1 MLKQNSELRAQARE
15 ALRGKWPMAAVAA
28 LIYSAIAGG
37 LSSIPFIGWIGSLLV
52 GLPVAYGF
60 AILML
65 AVFRGAEEVD
75 LGVLFAGFQE
85 YSRILTTKLLQAVY
99 TFLWS
104 LLLLIPGIIKHY
116 SYAMTDYILKDEPEL
131 CNNAAIERSMA
142 MMEGNKMKLFLL
154 DLSFIGWGVL
164 FAGFQEYSRILT
176 TKLLQAVYTFL
187 WSLLL
192 LIPGIIK
199 HYSYA
204 MTDYILKDEPELC
217 NNAAIE
223 RSMAMMEGNKMKLFL
238 LDLSF
243 IGWAILCLFTFGIGF
258 FVLQPYVQVSHAA
271 FYEDLKAQQG
281 GININV
287 EVTVES

>member
-116 SYAMTDYILKDEPEL
+116 SYAMTDYILKDEPEVSVSAML
-131 CNNAAIERSMA
+131 VYIHQKNIAQVFILERYFFVSIYPAAIPCTYLA
-142 MMEGNKMKLFLL
+142 VFLATAL
-154 DLSFIGWGVL
+154 
-164 FAGFQEYSRILT
+164 
-176 TKLLQAVYTFL
+176 
-187 WSLLL
+187 
-192 LIPGIIK
+192 P
-199 HYSYA
+199 
-204 MTDYILKDEPELC
+204 
-217 NNAAIE
+217 
-223 RSMAMMEGNKMKLFL
+223 
-238 LDLSF
+238 
-243 IGWAILCLFTFGIGF
+243 LCL
-258 FVLQPYVQVSHAA
+258 
-271 FYEDLKAQQG
+271 
-281 GININV
+281 
-287 EVTVES
+287 

>member
-15 ALRGKWPMAAVAA
+15 VLRGKWPMAAVAA

-104 LLLLIPGIIKHY
+104 LLLLIPGIIKPV
-116 SYAMTDYILKDEPEL
+116 SYTH
-131 CNNAAIERSMA
+131 
-142 MMEGNKMKLFLL
+142 
-154 DLSFIGWGVL
+154 
-164 FAGFQEYSRILT
+164 LT
-176 TKLLQAVYTFL
+176 LPTICSV
-187 WSLLL
+187 
-192 LIPGIIK
+192 
-199 HYSYA
+199 
-204 MTDYILKDEPELC
+204 
-217 NNAAIE
+217 
-223 RSMAMMEGNKMKLFL
+223 
-238 LDLSF
+238 
-243 IGWAILCLFTFGIGF
+243 
-258 FVLQPYVQVSHAA
+258 
-271 FYEDLKAQQG
+271 
-281 GININV
+281 
-287 EVTVES
+287 

>member
-65 AVFRGAEEVD
+65 AVFRGA
-75 LGVLFAGFQE
+75 
-85 YSRILTTKLLQAVY
+85 
-99 TFLWS
+99 
-104 LLLLIPGIIKHY
+104 
-116 SYAMTDYILKDEPEL
+116 
-131 CNNAAIERSMA
+131 
-142 MMEGNKMKLFLL
+142 
-154 DLSFIGWGVL
+154 VL

-258 FVLQPYVQVSHAA
+258 FFLQPYMQASHAA

-281 GININV
+281 GNV
-287 EVTVES
+287 EVNVEVNVEI

>member
-1 MLKQNSELRAQARE
+1 
-15 ALRGKWPMAAVAA
+15 
-28 LIYSAIAGG
+28 
-37 LSSIPFIGWIGSLLV
+37 
-52 GLPVAYGF
+52 
-60 AILML
+60 ML

-116 SYAMTDYILKDEPEL
+116 SYAMTDYILKDE
-131 CNNAAIERSMA
+131 S
-142 MMEGNKMKLFLL
+142 
-154 DLSFIGWGVL
+154 
-164 FAGFQEYSRILT
+164 
-176 TKLLQAVYTFL
+176 
-187 WSLLL
+187 
-192 LIPGIIK
+192 
-199 HYSYA
+199 
-204 MTDYILKDEPELC
+204 ELC

-258 FVLQPYVQVSHAA
+258 FVLQPYMQVSHAA

-287 EVTVES
+287 EAVSYTHLDVYKRQLPV